1 MMKSGVSGEAET
13 VRDINDQDHSNKL
26 THQTTKQI
34 KTPNEAKPKKDFD
47 ESDPDLWYVFKIIG
61 Q

>member
-1 MMKSGVSGEAET
+1 MMESGVSGEAET

-47 ESDPDLWYVFKIIG
+47 ESDLVCF
-61 Q
+61 

>member
-1 MMKSGVSGEAET
+1 MMKSEVSGEAET

-26 THQTTKQI
+26 THQTPNKSKHQMKQGQRKI
-34 KTPNEAKPKKDFD
+34 LMNQT
-47 ESDPDLWYVFKIIG
+47 WYVFKIIG